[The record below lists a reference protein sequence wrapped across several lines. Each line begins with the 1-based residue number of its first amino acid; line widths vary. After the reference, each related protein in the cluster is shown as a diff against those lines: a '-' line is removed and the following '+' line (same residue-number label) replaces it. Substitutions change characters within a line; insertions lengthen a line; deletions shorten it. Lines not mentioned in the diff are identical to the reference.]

1 MKKHI
6 KYSITL
12 LTIIVVSINT
22 LLQHTI
28 YTYADSSKIV
38 TIGADLSQEQIDLM
52 INYFGVNTNEVDI
65 ITVTN
70 ADEHRYLDGIA
81 TPGQIGSKT
90 FSCTYIEP
98 TNSGGIHIKTV
109 NLTWVTCD
117 MIKNALVTS
126 GITDCNVI
134 AAAPIQVSGTGSLTG
149 IFMAYEQAS
158 GEILNEEKVEIA
170 SEELITTMEIA
181 EDIGQDNASTLLSD
195 LKSLII
201 TEGIENSEEILNK
214 INKYIEDNKIEL
226 TEEQKW
232 QLVELLLKI
241 SKQEYDI
248 DKIKEIYNDAQET
261 IQFIEDVGEEA
272 KPWID
277 KFGDWI
283 ETSWQKITGTYEE
296 IVTSEEY
303 NKLKEDLG
311 IIANTNDSLLSDS
324 TVVTS
329 TDSMIDTLKSDN
341 NLALDNDMG
350 LVDRLAQ
357 WFTEILSGEKTE
369 ETIENQNIETQNNTV
384 TFEDFSNII
393 EDNVDSGV
401 LDKITYE
408 LQNGIDENSE
418 TTVTQSGTASF
429 DDLTK

>member
-6 KYSITL
+6 KYSIIL
-12 LTIIVVSINT
+12 LTIIMISINT

-38 TIGADLSQEQIDLM
+38 TLGADLSQEQIDLM
-52 INYFGVNTNEVDI
+52 ISYFGVNTNEVDI

-98 TNSGGIHIKTV
+98 TNSGGIHVKTV

-158 GEILNEEKVEIA
+158 GEVLNEEKVEIA

-277 KFGDWI
+277 KFGDWL

-329 TDSMIDTLKSDN
+329 TDSMLDTLKNDN

-350 LVDRLAQ
+350 LIDRLAQ
-357 WFTEILSGEKTE
+357 WFTEMLAGEKTE
-369 ETIENQNIETQNNTV
+369 ETIENKGIETQDDTV
-384 TFEDFSNII
+384 TFEDFSNIV
-393 EDNVDSGV
+393 EDSIDSGV

-408 LQNGIDENSE
+408 LQNGIDENSD
-418 TTVTQSGTASF
+418 TTVTQSGIASF

>member
-6 KYSITL
+6 KYSIIL
-12 LTIIVVSINT
+12 LTIIMISINT

-38 TIGADLSQEQIDLM
+38 TLGADLSQEQIDLM
-52 INYFGVNTNEVDI
+52 ISYFGVNTNEVDI

-158 GEILNEEKVEIA
+158 GEVLNEEKVEIA

-181 EDIGQDNASTLLSD
+181 EDI
-195 LKSLII
+195 
-201 TEGIENSEEILNK
+201 
-214 INKYIEDNKIEL
+214 
-226 TEEQKW
+226 
-232 QLVELLLKI
+232 
-241 SKQEYDI
+241 
-248 DKIKEIYNDAQET
+248 
-261 IQFIEDVGEEA
+261 
-272 KPWID
+272 P
-277 KFGDWI
+277 
-283 ETSWQKITGTYEE
+283 
-296 IVTSEEY
+296 
-303 NKLKEDLG
+303 
-311 IIANTNDSLLSDS
+311 
-324 TVVTS
+324 
-329 TDSMIDTLKSDN
+329 
-341 NLALDNDMG
+341 
-350 LVDRLAQ
+350 
-357 WFTEILSGEKTE
+357 FT
-369 ETIENQNIETQNNTV
+369 
-384 TFEDFSNII
+384 
-393 EDNVDSGV
+393 
-401 LDKITYE
+401 
-408 LQNGIDENSE
+408 
-418 TTVTQSGTASF
+418 
-429 DDLTK
+429 

>member
-6 KYSITL
+6 KYSIIL
-12 LTIIVVSINT
+12 LTIIMISINT

-38 TIGADLSQEQIDLM
+38 TLGADLSQEQIDLM
-52 INYFGVNTNEVDI
+52 ISYFGVNTNEVDI

-158 GEILNEEKVEIA
+158 GEVLNEEKVEIA

-277 KFGDWI
+277 KFGDWL

-329 TDSMIDTLKSDN
+329 TDSMLDTLKNDN

-350 LVDRLAQ
+350 LIDRLAQ
-357 WFTEILSGEKTE
+357 WFTEMLAGEKTE
-369 ETIENQNIETQNNTV
+369 ETIENKGIETQDDTV
-384 TFEDFSNII
+384 TFEDFSNIV
-393 EDNVDSGV
+393 EDSIDSGV

-408 LQNGIDENSE
+408 LQNGIDENSD
-418 TTVTQSGTASF
+418 TTVTQSGIASF